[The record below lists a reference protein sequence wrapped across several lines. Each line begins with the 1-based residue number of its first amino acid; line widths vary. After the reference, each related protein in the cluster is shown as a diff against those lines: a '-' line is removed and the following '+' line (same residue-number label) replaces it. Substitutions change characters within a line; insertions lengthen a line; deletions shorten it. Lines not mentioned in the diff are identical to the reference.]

1 MNQKEVYKETLANT
15 IIKNLETRNMEG
27 YYVKTAQEAREKVL
41 SLMEDGSSVSWG
53 GSATLVDAGII
64 DAVYESGKYK
74 IIDRDKAD
82 DRIQAMHEALSCDNF
97 LMSTNAITF
106 DGQLVNIDG
115 MGNRLAA
122 LIFGPKNVIV
132 VAGMNKCSADLDSAM
147 KRARNKAAVTN
158 AIRFGTAT
166 PCTKTGSCHDCKSPE
181 TVCCQFVTTRYSK
194 IKNRIKVVLVGEDFG
209 Y

>member
-1 MNQKEVYKETLANT
+1 MHGVFCATKEDALKQALSYIKE
-15 IIKNLETRNMEG
+15 
-27 YYVKTAQEAREKVL
+27 
-41 SLMEDGSSVSWG
+41 GSSVSWG

-74 IIDRDKAD
+74 IVDRDKAD

-122 LIFGPKNVIV
+122 LIFEPKNVIV
-132 VAGMNKCSADLDSAM
+132 VAGMIN
-147 KRARNKAAVTN
+147 
-158 AIRFGTAT
+158 
-166 PCTKTGSCHDCKSPE
+166 
-181 TVCCQFVTTRYSK
+181 
-194 IKNRIKVVLVGEDFG
+194 VLLI
-209 Y
+209 

>member
-1 MNQKEVYKETLANT
+1 
-15 IIKNLETRNMEG
+15 
-27 YYVKTAQEAREKVL
+27 
-41 SLMEDGSSVSWG
+41 
-53 GSATLVDAGII
+53 
-64 DAVYESGKYK
+64 
-74 IIDRDKAD
+74 
-82 DRIQAMHEALSCDNF
+82 
-97 LMSTNAITF
+97 MSTNAITF

-166 PCTKTGSCHDCKSPE
+166 PCTKTGHCHDCKSPE

-194 IKNRIKVVLVGEDFG
+194 IKNRIKFVLVGEDFG

>member
-27 YYVKTAQEAREKVL
+27 YYVKTAEEAREKVL

-53 GSATLVDAGII
+53 GSCTLVDAGII

-74 IIDRDKAD
+74 IVDRDKAD

-122 LIFGPKNVIV
+122 LIFGP
-132 VAGMNKCSADLDSAM
+132 
-147 KRARNKAAVTN
+147 NKAAVTN

-166 PCTKTGSCHDCKSPE
+166 PCTKTGHCHDCKSPE